1 MLRARSEADACFRTQ
16 GPDGKKLLKQGPDMP
31 SYRGLKVIKS
41 KSFSLDEGS
50 QPRDLLR
57 RRVRTA
63 EFYLVPNFSQINRV
77 LLYDEASD
85 NWAPLTQAEI
95 GRKAL
100 RGRANPG
107 GDDDAQVTI
116 NAARTALLLR
126 PNIEHYML
134 ALIIGRGGLE
144 HLGATFWGQTEMSV
158 FDDGQ
163 HGVWGMTYKYHE
175 RAIVINER
183 NMHRVW
189 DVAYDGYNGGKG
201 MSMLHYQEGQLGEAE
216 RQAFVEAQQNLTSD
230 YQGKDII
237 AVLLAPLIN
246 HLPSPMPFG
255 DLANVPDAGQAV
267 TDELVTRN
275 TDIKSVFERFKSHT
289 DSNAYNALQQV
300 CKTLNDELQ
309 IVPASFSAVPA
320 SVASTQNSATSIRLF
335 YQGTIEV
342 HRQDGTEEFRSVGC
356 GHHGPDYPGVA
367 SVRNGKSLLQTA
379 APLIRTAA
387 APQAQAAPVPRAQ
400 AGAPV
405 QL

>member
-1 MLRARSEADACFRTQ
+1 MQ

-63 EFYLVPNFSQINRV
+63 EFYLVPQLKTMRQV

-85 NWAPLTQAEI
+85 NWAPIVRSEI
-95 GRKAL
+95 CQNAL
-100 RGRANPG
+100 REDGNYQGPQTDPG
-107 GDDDAQVTI
+107 SAE
-116 NAARTALLLR
+116 TALLLR

-201 MSMLHYQEGQLGEAE
+201 MSLLNCNDPEEKL
-216 RQAFVEAQQNLTSD
+216 AFVEAQQNLTSD

-237 AVLLAPLIN
+237 AVLLNPSIN

-255 DLANVPDAGQAV
+255 DLANVADAGQAV

-275 TDIKSVFERFKSHT
+275 TDIKSVVERFKSHANPANYE
-289 DSNAYNALQQV
+289 SLKGV
-300 CKTLNDELQ
+300 CKTLNDDLQ

-320 SVASTQNSATSIRLF
+320 SVASTQNNATSIRLF

-342 HRQDGTEEFRSVGC
+342 QMENGSDFRSMGC

-387 APQAQAAPVPRAQ
+387 APQAPPAPVPRA
-400 AGAPV
+400 PV
-405 QL
+405 QRAGVV

>member
-1 MLRARSEADACFRTQ
+1 ML
-16 GPDGKKLLKQGPDMP
+16 
-31 SYRGLKVIKS
+31 
-41 KSFSLDEGS
+41 
-50 QPRDLLR
+50 
-57 RRVRTA
+57 TA
-63 EFYLVPNFSQINRV
+63 V
-77 LLYDEASD
+77 
-85 NWAPLTQAEI
+85 
-95 GRKAL
+95 
-100 RGRANPG
+100 
-107 GDDDAQVTI
+107 
-116 NAARTALLLR
+116 
-126 PNIEHYML
+126 H
-134 ALIIGRGGLE
+134 
-144 HLGATFWGQTEMSV
+144 ATT
-158 FDDGQ
+158 D
-163 HGVWGMTYKYHE
+163 HE

-201 MSMLHYQEGQLGEAE
+201 MSIVKLHGFDLNEQAAVEAE
-216 RQAFVEAQQNLTSD
+216 KQTFKESQQNLTSD

-237 AVLLAPLIN
+237 AVLLQPDIN

-275 TDIKSVFERFKSHT
+275 TDIKSVVDRFRSHT
-289 DSNAYNALQQV
+289 SPSTYAALKDA

-342 HRQDGTEEFRSVGC
+342 QGQGGTELFRSVGC

-387 APQAQAAPVPRAQ
+387 APQAQAAPVPRPMAQ
-400 AGAPV
+400 AGGGGA
-405 QL
+405 QR